1 MASVDLI
8 IQCIES
14 EIDESSVHGLTQAV
28 ANGTGFIGWH
38 GGVLVGFTQSESY
51 YQLIGAKFVAH
62 PGKAEELRT
71 GKEDDFF
78 IDHTIEFTA
87 LGKED
92 AITREFQNFDL
103 TTEQYWLLADSY
115 MKVLATTTQR
125 SNAGDPWKS
134 PVVSPAIW
142 TRQWGEGRIFICSPG
157 HNLEVVSHPIITQ
170 IIRNGAIWATRS
182 R

>member
-1 MASVDLI
+1 M
-8 IQCIES
+8 
-14 EIDESSVHGLTQAV
+14 ID
-28 ANGTGFIGWH
+28 
-38 GGVLVGFTQSESY
+38 FTD
-51 YQLIGAKFVAH
+51 A
-62 PGKAEELRT
+62 
-71 GKEDDFF
+71 GKED
-78 IDHTIEFTA
+78 E
-87 LGKED
+87 
-92 AITREFQNFDL
+92 ITRGLPNFDL
-103 TTEQYWLLADSY
+103 TTEQYWLLTDSY

-125 SNAGDPWKS
+125 SNAGDPWNS